1 LSISCTFF
9 VWAYA
14 QPSELRL
21 ANGEI
26 VDHSETGY
34 RQGDPLASLFFC
46 VEFQALLF
54 DVNTLVKETV
64 NNNDSMAGVIAYMDD
79 CSVYA
84 PVSCINEIAFLLV
97 HQFEGFRLHLAVE
110 KCRFLGN
117 NSSEIFNPCFRIEE
131 EGEITMGCPTGNEAY
146 RVISASKMISDMATP
161 LVAIDQIST
170 GAAFNILRSCIN
182 SRPVYLSRVLEMA
195 YTSVPLQ
202 SFDTLVDD
210 ALLRLVGAA
219 SAMPRTDSLA
229 AFVHR
234 ASVIRSL
241 PTKLGG
247 LGLARHAGI
256 NSEKKCFVI
265 KNINERF
272 YCTFLTCCFRGH
284 L

>member
-1 LSISCTFF
+1 
-9 VWAYA
+9 
-14 QPSELRL
+14 
-21 ANGEI
+21 
-26 VDHSETGY
+26 
-34 RQGDPLASLFFC
+34 
-46 VEFQALLF
+46 
-54 DVNTLVKETV
+54 
-64 NNNDSMAGVIAYMDD
+64 MAGVIAYMDD

-97 HQFEGFRLHLAVE
+97 HQFEGFRLHLAVD
-110 KCRFLGN
+110 KCRFLSN

-131 EGEITMGCPTGNEAY
+131 EGEIIMGCPTGNEAY

-182 SRPVYLSRVLEMA
+182 SRLVYLSRVLEMA

-256 NSEKKCFVI
+256 NSEKNVLLSRILTNDFIAHFLPAALVGTYECQPIYFGFGHHH
-265 KNINERF
+265 ERLNLF
-272 YCTFLTCCFRGH
+272 GELTGGPVDIYANSSIGAKW
-284 L
+284 